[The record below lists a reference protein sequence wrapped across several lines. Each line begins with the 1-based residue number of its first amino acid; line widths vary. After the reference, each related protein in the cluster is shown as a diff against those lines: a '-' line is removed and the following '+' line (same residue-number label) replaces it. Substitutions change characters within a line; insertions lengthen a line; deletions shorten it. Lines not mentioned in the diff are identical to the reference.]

1 MIRWL
6 IAHAMLVIIALVAV
20 DVFVWTGVLQGT
32 PQITSSLH
40 FLDVG
45 QGDSELLLLPGNV
58 AMLTDSGPDKTVV
71 RSIARVLPAGRHYI
85 DIGIISH
92 PQLDHYGGFRELLTH
107 YRFGAI
113 VTNGREAASA
123 KGEWNALMEALR
135 AEHIP
140 IVALRGGDR
149 IRYDEAVIQFLAPD
163 EKLLRS
169 NELNDTG
176 LVEYIATPA
185 FSALLTADI
194 GTDVEK
200 MLLKKDIPLMA
211 DILKVGHHGSKYSTG
226 SAFLAR
232 ARPLLA
238 AIGVGAR
245 NSYRHPTVETLA
257 RLASSTVRA
266 VLRTDQHGTISIIP
280 QEGKLRVF
288 TER

>member
-1 MIRWL
+1 MRWFT
-6 IAHAMLVIIALVAV
+6 AHAVLVVIALVAV
-20 DVFVWTGVLQGT
+20 DAFVWTGVVQGT
-32 PQITSSLH
+32 PRATASLH

-45 QGDSELLLLPGNV
+45 QGDSELLLLPGDV
-58 AMLTDSGPDKTVV
+58 AILTDAGPDKTVV

-113 VTNGREAASA
+113 VTNGREATGAR
-123 KGEWNALMEALR
+123 GEWGALLEALR
-135 AEHIP
+135 TEHVP
-140 IVALRGGDR
+140 IIALQGGDR
-149 IRYDEAVIQFLAPD
+149 IRYGDAAIRFLAPD

-169 NELNDTG
+169 KELNDTG
-176 LVEYIATPA
+176 LVEYITTPS

-200 MLLKKDIPLMA
+200 LLLKKDIPLAA
-211 DILKVGHHGSKYSTG
+211 DILKVGHHGSKYSSG
-226 SAFLAR
+226 SVFLAR
-232 ARPLLA
+232 VRPLLA

-245 NSYRHPTVETLA
+245 NTYRHPTKETLS
-257 RLASSTVRA
+257 RLASSTARA

-280 QEGKLRVF
+280 RGTKLEIY
-288 TER
+288 TEK